1 MASLGA
7 RIKEL
12 RLKAGLSQRELAKRV
27 QVSFPHISKIESDIE
42 PASTEILERIALEV
56 GGDPDELI
64 LLADRLPDELRQ
76 AVAEKPDLAPRFL
89 RSWKAGRISDEDVR
103 NLIPDEPE

>member
-1 MASLGA
+1 VASLGA

-42 PASTEILERIALEV
+42 PASTE
-56 GGDPDELI
+56 
-64 LLADRLPDELRQ
+64 LLGA
-76 AVAEKPDLAPRFL
+76 
-89 RSWKAGRISDEDVR
+89 WC
-103 NLIPDEPE
+103 